1 MKRLLVD
8 SSECSGCRYCEMV
21 CSFHHE
27 GRFSPSLSR
36 VTVVKEDRYGMDYPV
51 FCRQCEDCPPIA
63 TCPTGALSKNEQG
76 SVAVD
81 TDACTGCGTCVEA
94 CKYGAVKLDGR
105 SNPLICDLCGGS
117 PVCVER
123 CPTGALRFEESE
135 EPSELPEEVFRG
147 LMRRWGIAV

>member
-1 MKRLLVD
+1 
-8 SSECSGCRYCEMV
+8 
-21 CSFHHE
+21 
-27 GRFSPSLSR
+27 
-36 VTVVKEDRYGMDYPV
+36 MDYPI

-135 EPSELPEEVFRG
+135 EPSELPEEVFRE
-147 LMRRWGIAV
+147 LMGRWGIAV